1 MSEQN
6 KLPQNN
12 ESLEQRFK
20 NIFVSAGVGIAEI
33 STSGDFLLVN
43 NSFSKIL
50 GYSAEEIQTM
60 NFTRLTHA
68 DDIKTSWNNIHQLL
82 DGQIASYSME
92 KRYYHKSGATI
103 WANLTVS
110 LVRDAKGTPQY
121 LVGVL
126 IDITKQKTI
135 EQQIKKLSQA
145 IEQSPASVVIT
156 DTKGVIEYVNPIFST
171 VTGYSPEEVLGKNP
185 RILKSG
191 NFPLEFYRRMWQTIL
206 RGDIWRGEFIN
217 KRKNGENYWE
227 NASISPICNATG
239 EITHFVAVKEDIT
252 LRKEMEAKLITAR
265 KVAEEANHAKS
276 IFLANMSHEIR
287 TPLNAILGFTQI
299 LSKDT
304 ALSAD
309 EQEKVRII
317 NKSGEHLLS
326 LINNILE
333 ISKIEAGRMT
343 FNPSVFNL
351 PALLKDLQNLF
362 SLTVQEKGLAL
373 NVYIEPDVPD
383 YIRTDEGK
391 LKQILINLINNA
403 IKFTDQGQIDLA
415 VKFMQTPG
423 QDTPLHFSVKD
434 TGCGIAPQNLA
445 KIFNYFEQGVIHNKG
460 GTGIGL
466 TLTQNFIT
474 FMGGKITVESL
485 PGKGSEFNFFLPVG
499 TSDRT
504 KSTKAALKTGKTPV
518 SAFFAETAGQSLIRN
533 QQEITSMI
541 DKLSNNHRKSL
552 HQAAING
559 DMEYLEQFLEQIK
572 IQYPLAAQQLRKI
585 IDDFDFEKLNNLF
598 T

>member
-1 MSEQN
+1 MHET
-6 KLPQNN
+6 KLPLN
-12 ESLEQRFK
+12 SKPLEQRFK

-33 STSGDFLLVN
+33 STAGDFMLVN

-50 GYSAEEIQTM
+50 GYSVEEILNM
-60 NFTRLTHA
+60 NFTRLTHP
-68 DDIKTSWNNIHQLL
+68 DDIETSWNNMHKLL
-82 DGQIASYSME
+82 DGQMASYSME
-92 KRYYHKSGATI
+92 KRYYHKNGATI

-110 LVRDAKGTPQY
+110 LVRNDQGIPQY

-126 IDITKQKTI
+126 IDITKQKVF

-156 DTKGVIEYVNPIFST
+156 DTKGIIEYVNPIFST

-191 NFPLEFYRRMWQTIL
+191 NLPPEFYRRMWQTIL
-206 RGDIWRGEFIN
+206 GGDIWRGEFIN

-227 NASISPICNATG
+227 NASISPICNAKG

-304 ALSAD
+304 VLSN
-309 EQEKVRII
+309 EQQEKVRII

-343 FNPSVFNL
+343 FTPSVFHL

-362 SLTVQEKGLAL
+362 SLIVQEKGIAL
-373 NVYIEPDVPD
+373 NVYVEPGIPG

-403 IKFTDQGQIDLA
+403 VKFTDQGHIDLT
-415 VKFMQTPG
+415 VKIMQTPEG
-423 QDTPLHFSVKD
+423 GTSLHFSVKD
-434 TGCGIAPQNLA
+434 TGCGIASENLG

-466 TLTQNFIT
+466 ALTRNFIH
-474 FMGGKITVESL
+474 FMGGKIAVESL
-485 PGKGSEFNFFLPVG
+485 PGKGSEFKFFLPVS
-499 TSDRT
+499 TSGRT
-504 KSTKAALKTGKTPV
+504 KRANAASKNGKTP
-518 SAFFAETAGQSLIRN
+518 APANLAKAAGKSRVKGQP
-533 QQEITSMI
+533 EIASML
-541 DKLSNNHRKSL
+541 DKLPDTHRKNL

-559 DMEYLEQFLEQIK
+559 DMEYFEQFLAQIK
-572 IQYPLAAQQLRKI
+572 VQYPLAARQLQKI